1 MAVANWET
9 FALDEVATLDIE
21 RVAVQPDGEYR
32 PAGVKIAGQ
41 GLFWRDTIRGR
52 DTNYPALHR
61 LKTGQLVMR
70 KLTAWEGPITTVP
83 PEFEGGYVS
92 SEFPTFT
99 LDDTRLLPDYMR
111 LICQRPAFHAE
122 MRMRS
127 TGTAERRNRLKPADL
142 LSIEIDLPPTDEQER
157 IVAIIAA
164 VDDASAAT
172 NSERQANVSLR
183 RALLSHVLSELEDRA
198 QETQPL
204 GDLAEVTSG
213 IAWTKADERGAGSGV
228 AALRV
233 ANVQLD
239 GIQLGELRYVDPAT
253 AGAATKVLNKD
264 GVILVRTNTPERVGN
279 AQVVPDDAIGMTYSS
294 FLIQV
299 TAKSSEHVRL
309 IARLLQAPE
318 VQEAM
323 TDRARGR
330 GTSASLT
337 NIPVTWLR
345 TLDVPIAAER
355 DRDELLDPLDRLE
368 DLAEAVREEQVRV
381 RELRAALLDS
391 LLSGARRVRTA
402 ELTRT

>member
-1 MAVANWET
+1 MAAAEWEIVALAE
-9 FALDEVATLDIE
+9 LATLDIE
-21 RVAVQPDGEYR
+21 RVPVQPDDEYR
-32 PAGVKIAGQ
+32 PAGVMIAGQ
-41 GLFWRDTIRGR
+41 GLFWRETIRGR
-52 DTNYPALHR
+52 ETNYPALHR

-99 LDDTRLLPDYMR
+99 LDSTRLLPAYMR
-111 LICQRPAFHAE
+111 LVCQRPTFHAE
-122 MRMRS
+122 MRLRS

-142 LSIEIDLPPTDEQER
+142 LSIAIELPAIDEQER
-157 IVAIIAA
+157 IVALIAA
-164 VDDASAAT
+164 VDDAIAAT
-172 NSERQANVSLR
+172 QSERQANVTLR
-183 RALLSHVLSELEDRA
+183 RALLAHVLTELEDRA
-198 QETQPL
+198 EETERL
-204 GDLAEVTSG
+204 GDIAEVTSG
-213 IAWTKADERGAGSGV
+213 IAWAKGDERDAGSGV
-228 AALRV
+228 PALRV

-239 GIQLGELRYVDPAT
+239 GIELGELRYVDPTT
-253 AGAATKVLNKD
+253 AGAANKLLNKD

-299 TAKSSEHVRL
+299 TAKSSDHARL
-309 IARLLQAPE
+309 IARFLQTPE
-318 VQEAM
+318 MQERM

-345 TLDVPIAAER
+345 TLDVPIPAER
-355 DRDELLDPLDRLE
+355 DLDGLLHPLDRLE
-368 DLAEAVREEQVRV
+368 DLAATVREEQARL

-391 LLSGARRVRTA
+391 LLSGHRRVRA
-402 ELTRT
+402 DELTPR